1 MSYQVKYDP
10 FEFTPGQIQ
19 KPATFNDLV
28 YQDPYPVT
36 PEVQDQCG
44 FVSASASSV
53 HQCES
58 PLVSA
63 FFSPENVE
71 YIQQRLRY
79 DFYQRSGYSI
89 DRQKPEDLVA
99 IMRSVFVTNSQNAPG
114 SAAEEIL
121 SLDQKVLDLCLP
133 MVARGVEQFFGY
145 VRDASSLPV
154 PIARGEATSIKG
166 TVPSEMRIGF

>member
-10 FEFTPGQIQ
+10 FEFTPGHIQ
-19 KPATFNDLV
+19 KPATFDDLV
-28 YQDPYPVT
+28 YQEPYPVT

-44 FVSASASSV
+44 FVSSSASSV

-79 DFYQRSGYSI
+79 DFYQTSGMSI

-99 IMRSVFVTNSQNAPG
+99 IMRSVFITNSRNAPD
-114 SAAEEIL
+114 SVAEEVTIM
-121 SLDQKVLDLCLP
+121 DQKVIDLCIP
-133 MVARGVEQFFGY
+133 MIARGVEQFFGY

-154 PIARGEATSIKG
+154 PIPRGEATTIRG
-166 TVPSEMRIGF
+166 TVPSEMRIGI